1 MRVCMVVEGCYPY
14 VVGGV
19 SSWVQSMIKSFPA
32 TEFVILAI
40 IADRKLS
47 GKFAYELPDNVVE
60 VHELY
65 LNDVD
70 WCPKRK
76 HKKRI
81 SFKF

>member
-1 MRVCMVVEGCYPY
+1 MNKGRWQNESMYGGGRVLPY

-47 GKFAYELPDNVVE
+47 RE
-60 VHELY
+60 VCL
-65 LNDVD
+65 
-70 WCPKRK
+70 
-76 HKKRI
+76 
-81 SFKF
+81 

>member
-1 MRVCMVVEGCYPY
+1 MVVEGCYPY

-70 WCPKRK
+70 WGPKRK
-76 HKKRI
+76 HKKGSAKEKTRP
-81 SFKF
+81 